1 MEDEVS
7 DNGKGKNLDNQ
18 NQRISGASG
27 DELEL
32 VELLGVIIRK
42 RKFII
47 YFTLI
52 ATLLAVMG
60 LTAIE
65 YKKVYFNNKK
75 VVVAG
80 NKENKE
86 IKQEIV
92 LKYEI
97 NNDRFRAFLKSKLK
111 AKHLK
116 KFETVENLYGH
127 FLNKVFELYH
137 IKLSSVTVKKKRFDQ
152 TEIEIVGSVN
162 EETKIKDVLASIRSR
177 LDKVSKVLDSY
188 KNRKFEIQLRML
200 MVDFFNILSSIKI
213 NNELKTEIYERLNT
227 GYVKI
232 SSLILVGNTQQYF
245 STINKYFNNLLFH
258 LTYFLTVSP
267 HNQNILL
274 LRDKINTE
282 LSSLKLLDNDFKESN
297 LYIGTLFK
305 EAIETNVNATFEWLY
320 NYGKSFLNFEII
332 SEARKD
338 PKRVVQSNFKKSISY
353 KKIVKKSALVA
364 IAALLLSIVFVFVMS
379 FVETNKN
386 QLSSYLE

>member
-1 MEDEVS
+1 MS

-60 LTAIE
+60 LTAVE

-188 KNRKFEIQLRML
+188 KNGKFEIQLRML